1 MRALGFPVKKEEVK
15 KIVADYDKSGASR
28 VSYDDFVELSAYLVV
43 VAGGTFVVPLLL
55 VLTHPPVVAGDR
67 DIVSL
72 LARLTH
78 PPSSPSPFL
87 PLPPPPCSDGA
98 VPLPRP

>member
-43 VAGGTFVVPLLL
+43 AGNIRRLPPPAR
-55 VLTHPPVVAGDR
+55 LTHPPVVAGEAGHR
-67 DIVSL
+67 QSLSSLVSL
-72 LARLTH
+72 TRRPPP
-78 PPSSPSPFL
+78 PPSSPSSPS
-87 PLPPPPCSDGA
+87 PLQ
-98 VPLPRP
+98 